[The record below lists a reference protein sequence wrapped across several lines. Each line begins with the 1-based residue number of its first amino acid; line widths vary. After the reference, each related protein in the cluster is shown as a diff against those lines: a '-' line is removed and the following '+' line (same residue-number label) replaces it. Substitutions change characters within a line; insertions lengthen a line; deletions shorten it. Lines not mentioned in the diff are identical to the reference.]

1 MFSAGPAIW
10 TFSAGDLALPYGHEF
25 GMTKWSPLIWSYAES
40 ISNTFMHG
48 REREWQHESKFY
60 FHYII
65 FIHFKLQFQ
74 SLPRDFYFGGG

>member
-48 REREWQHESKFY
+48 REREWQHESMDVATTVCLNAQR
-60 FHYII
+60 I
-65 FIHFKLQFQ
+65 
-74 SLPRDFYFGGG
+74 SMPFGLVASQL